1 MEVNMT
7 GIRKSF
13 GSNSVLRGVD
23 FDIHAGEV
31 HALMGE
37 NGAGKSTLMNILT
50 GLHKSDAGEISIN
63 GEKKYFNYERGKPI
77 LENEIKNHEIEK
89 QVLEDADEILNLKA
103 KLYVNIEDFDL
114 TVADKAATKT
124 VGAFAEFYPAVL
136 EVTTSIKEKM
146 DQIKL
151 LNSVREIV
159 DKYLVGVIKSDQN
172 GGDED
177 DY

>member
-1 MEVNMT
+1 MEVKMT

-63 GEKKYFNYERGKPI
+63 GEKKHFDNPKEAEEHGVSFIHQEMNTWPEMTV
-77 LENEIKNHEIEK
+77 LENLFIGKELKN
-89 QVLEDADEILNLKA
+89 
-103 KLYVNIEDFDL
+103 
-114 TVADKAATKT
+114 
-124 VGAFAEFYPAVL
+124 
-136 EVTTSIKEKM
+136 KM
-146 DQIKL
+146 PH
-151 LNSVREIV
+151 S
-159 DKYLVGVIKSDQN
+159 
-172 GGDED
+172 
-177 DY
+177 

>member
-1 MEVNMT
+1 MEVKMT

-63 GEKKYFNYERGKPI
+63 EEKKYFDNPK
-77 LENEIKNHEIEK
+77 
-89 QVLEDADEILNLKA
+89 
-103 KLYVNIEDFDL
+103 DL
-114 TVADKAATKT
+114 TR
-124 VGAFAEFYPAVL
+124 FYL
-136 EVTTSIKEKM
+136 CLSLDRK
-146 DQIKL
+146 
-151 LNSVREIV
+151 SVV
-159 DKYLVGVIKSDQN
+159 
-172 GGDED
+172 
-177 DY
+177 